1 MQAALSGANVAMLTS
16 PQPPPG
22 FALYAQ
28 ISFGRNIMLQIS
40 AQQLAELLSGIARAQ
55 AAVMNGIDS
64 AMAGIKSQHILPAL
78 NNAAHLRDR
87 PDPTLV
93 DLPVRILMSYQSRV
107 GPDIAAIARDLERL
121 CQGSGAASA
130 SASPPAAAAPAAG
143 ADEALDFSS
152 FASKP

>member
-1 MQAALSGANVAMLTS
+1 
-16 PQPPPG
+16 
-22 FALYAQ
+22 
-28 ISFGRNIMLQIS
+28 MLQIS

-55 AAVMNGIDS
+55 SAVMNGIDG
-64 AMAGIKSQHILPAL
+64 AIAGTKSQHILPAL

-107 GPDIAAIARDLERL
+107 GPDVAAIARDLERL
-121 CQGSGAASA
+121 CAGSSA
-130 SASPPAAAAPAAG
+130 GAAPAPAAVTPAAPGAG

-152 FASKP
+152 FANKT